1 MIDPKATK
9 HTQAKIAVRR
19 KSSSGKVAMM
29 PEPKRSQDMI
39 RERAYELYE
48 KRGREPGRDEQ
59 DWLRAEREI
68 LNAEQ

>member
-1 MIDPKATK
+1 MIEPKATK
-9 HTQAKIAVRR
+9 QTQPKIVAP
-19 KSSSGKVAMM
+19 KSSPSGAARLPDPVLL
-29 PEPKRSQDMI
+29 QDMI
-39 RERAYELYE
+39 RARAYELYE